1 MSKKTVIAGLST
13 IALVGGGS
21 VVHADTVTD
30 PANTPTITTG
40 TESQSEAV
48 TKEQVDTAK
57 TNANTAQTD
66 VNSAQAKANSTQAEQ
81 DKAQE
86 SVNTAQSNVD
96 KAQEVVNQATPEA
109 IEKARMAV
117 TNAQTEVANA
127 QTDVSNTSSNETT
140 AQNKL
145 DDQKQVVSDIKTEV
159 VNAQK
164 EVDTAKSDVAEKQA
178 ILDGTGAS
186 AIIEK
191 AEQTQ
196 AKQDQDQQ
204 VVNTAEANL
213 VKAQEAD
220 AIRQANINSDNVKI
234 ANATTDL
241 TQKTNELSTAT
252 SNATTAQNNL
262 ASATNKYTTAL
273 NDYNAINTITL
284 SSDYIKYLKQ
294 YYENGYNTPAY
305 NEAVQKLKEMNQSLK
320 DLNWYKANK
329 NDSET
334 LLDANNLTEA
344 QLTNISFFAQDLINQ
359 IRKQFGTSETVES
372 LGAIRF
378 ADAVTDGYVANDWSW
393 LDVSTNGHDNA
404 VINGVAKNNNL
415 MYDATNEEQYY
426 ENMYS
431 TANKVDQ
438 LTMGQVKNRIYD
450 AIVGFMFN
458 GYEYLHAQSIAGLM
472 SNGKTDYL
480 GVDLS
485 TRTGVTGV
493 HVEMVNADNIKPGS
507 TFDTAPLINTK
518 TAQAITDA
526 YNKAKTGLT
535 NATTANNTA
544 KANLASATNAYNTAK
559 ATLVSLQNQL
569 AKDMAVA
576 VQTPSAK
583 QSLDLAKDKLAQS
596 TAENIKAQDAV
607 KALQADI
614 KVKTQALNDAKAVLV
629 EKQANLDSENQKLAS
644 ANVVLLEKQA
654 ELVKAQEAVK
664 KAENNLTQATI
675 KLAQATEY
683 YQVLIHAPARLAEAK
698 QALVEAQE
706 KLTKAK
712 ETNQLSQK
720 QLAELMAIRD
730 EKKAIYEDLVARYNA
745 QMEAE
750 RQADLEAKRQA
761 IEAKGNIAIPVFDQS
776 GKVIDYVV
784 SGSKQS
790 QPLMAKV
797 SYNLNSNQTVEQ
809 KGYGSSLPHTGSKE
823 NISMF
828 VMGTILFT
836 LGLASRKFKKK
847 SRKALNGKN
856 RN

>member
-21 VVHADTVTD
+21 AVHADTVID
-30 PANTPTITTG
+30 PVNTPTSTMTSG
-40 TESQSEAV
+40 TESQSDAV

-57 TNANTAQTD
+57 TNADSAQKEVDTAQKEAD
-66 VNSAQAKANSTQAEQ
+66 STQAEQ

-86 SVNTAQSNVD
+86 SVNTAQSNVY
-96 KAQEVVNQATPEA
+96 KAQELVDKATPEA
-109 IEKARMAV
+109 IAEAKTAV
-117 TNAQTEVANA
+117 KTA
-127 QTDVSNTSSNETT
+127 QTDVADAQTNVSNTSSNETI

-145 DDQKQVVSDIKTEV
+145 NDQKQVVSDVKTDV
-159 VNAQK
+159 ANAQK

-213 VKAQEAD
+213 VNAQKADSE
-220 AIRQANINSDNVKI
+220 RQSKIDSDNVKI
-234 ANATTDL
+234 GQATTDL

-262 ASATNKYTTAL
+262 ASATNKYTIAL

-284 SSDYIKYLKQ
+284 SSDYVKYLKQ
-294 YYENGYNTPAY
+294 YYDNGYNTPAY

-334 LLDANNLTEA
+334 LLDTNNLTEA

-359 IRKQFGTSETVES
+359 IRKQFGMPETVES
-372 LGAIRF
+372 LGAIHF

-393 LDVSTNGHDNA
+393 MDVSANGHDNA
-404 VINGVAKNNNL
+404 VINGVAKNNTL

-472 SNGKTDYL
+472 SNGKTDYI

-493 HVEMVNADNIKPGS
+493 HVEMINADNIKPGS
-507 TFDTAPLINTK
+507 IFDTAPLINTK
-518 TAQAITDA
+518 TAQAITDT
-526 YNKAKTGLT
+526 YNKAKANLT

-583 QSLDLAKDKLAQS
+583 QALDLAKDKLAQS

-644 ANVVLLEKQA
+644 ANAVLLEKQA
-654 ELVKAQEAVK
+654 ELAKAQEAVK
-664 KAENNLTQATI
+664 KAENNLAQATV
-675 KLAQATEY
+675 KLAQVTEY

-698 QALVEAQE
+698 QALVEAQD

-712 ETNQLSQK
+712 EANQLSQTR
-720 QLAELMAIRD
+720 LAELKAIRD
-730 EKKAIYEDLVARYNA
+730 EKKAIYEDLLARYNA
-745 QMEAE
+745 QMEAK
-750 RQADLEAKRQA
+750 RQAELEAKRQK
-761 IEAKGNIAIPVFDQS
+761 IEAQGHTATPIFDQS
-776 GKVIDYVV
+776 GKVIDYVI
-784 SGSKQS
+784 SGLNQS
-790 QPLMAKV
+790 QPVMTKV
-797 SYNLNSNQTVEQ
+797 SYNLNSNQTVEHR
-809 KGYGSSLPHTGSKE
+809 GYGASLPHTGSKE
-823 NISMF
+823 SINMF
-828 VMGTILFT
+828 VMGAILLT
-836 LGLASRKFKKK
+836 LGLTGRKFKKQ
-847 SRKALNGKN
+847 N
-856 RN
+856 